1 MEKKQIIAI
10 LVGAAVLAVALVI
23 ISKFRGDDSVALVET
38 YVTPEIGHFEMIVT
52 ATGEIEAEYSVNIE
66 GPQTT
71 NNRIRVEDIDILD
84 LVEEGTQVSKGDYI
98 ATLDKTSL
106 ENTYKDAQETLETR
120 WQSYELAL
128 LDSAVTLSNQRSN
141 LQNSL
146 YSIEAAQIK
155 LDQVSFESPATVR
168 SAERALEKAKQS
180 YEASVKQYQFTV
192 QKQIQN
198 INNVKDRYNDQK
210 QLVADY
216 AKMLD
221 QFVVYSPASGVVNYY
236 KNRNGEKLDV
246 GSSINSRENIV
257 AVLPDMSSLISKTYV
272 NEIDVNTIDVG
283 DDVLLTLDALPGKR
297 YTGKVIS
304 VANVGEQL
312 AKADAKVFEVIVRFD
327 NVDANL
333 RTGMTTGNRINTGSY
348 EDVMFIPLACV
359 HKDENNIPFVY
370 MKNGSKQIVLL
381 GASNDNHIIVEDG
394 LKENATIYLQN
405 PEKPE
410 KFHRISGEEF
420 IPIIQQRRGQSNS
433 LASN

>member
-1 MEKKQIIAI
+1 MGKKQIIAI
-10 LVGAAVLAVALVI
+10 LVGAAALALVLVI
-23 ISKFRGDDSVALVET
+23 ISKLGRDSGVALVET
-38 YVTPEIGHFEMIVT
+38 YVTPEIGRFEIIVT
-52 ATGEIEAEYSVNIE
+52 ATGEIEAESSVNIE
-66 GPQTT
+66 GPRTT
-71 NNRIRVEDIDILD
+71 NRRIRIENIDILD
-84 LVEEGTQVSKGDYI
+84 LVEEGTEVSKGDYI

-120 WQSYELAL
+120 WQNYELAL
-128 LDSAVTLSNQRSN
+128 LDSAVTLSNQRFN

-146 YSIEAAQIK
+146 YSIEAAQIR

-168 SAERALEKAKQS
+168 SAERSLEKAKQS
-180 YEASVKQYQFTV
+180 YDAAVKQYQLTV

-198 INNVKDRYNDQK
+198 INNVKERYDEQK

-221 QFVVYSPASGVVNYY
+221 QFIVYAPASGIVNYY
-236 KNRNGEKLDV
+236 KNRLGEKLDV

-257 AVLPDMSSLISKTYV
+257 AVLPDMSSLISKTFV

-283 DDVLLTLDALPGKR
+283 DDVLLTLDALPGRR

-312 AKADAKVFEVIVRFD
+312 ATADAKVFEVIVRFD
-327 NVDANL
+327 KVDANL
-333 RTGMTTGNRINTGSY
+333 RTGMTTGNRIYTGSY
-348 EDVMFIPLACV
+348 EDVMYIPLACV

-381 GASNDNHIIVEDG
+381 GESNDNSIIVEDG
-394 LKENATIYLQN
+394 LKKNSTIYLQN
-405 PEKPE
+405 PERPD
-410 KFHRISGEEF
+410 KFRKISGKEL
-420 IPIIQQRRGQSNS
+420 IPVIQQRQGQGSS